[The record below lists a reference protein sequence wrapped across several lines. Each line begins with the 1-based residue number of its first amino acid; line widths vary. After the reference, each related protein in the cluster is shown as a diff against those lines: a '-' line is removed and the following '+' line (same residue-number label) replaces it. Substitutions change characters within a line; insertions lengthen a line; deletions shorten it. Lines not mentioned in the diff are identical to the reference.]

1 MISLLLSSAF
11 AFVLVIF
18 ATPVAIK
25 QLRKHNIGQFI
36 QAEVEGHMHK
46 QGVPTMGGVVI
57 VGGVVLGY
65 LVSHFKVFTFGDGF
79 VFSVQEIDDKALLAV
94 FALVGMGVIGFADDF
109 VKYARKR
116 NEGLS
121 KRWKFSGQLFIA
133 VVFAWGASAAGVS
146 HELSFARPL
155 GIDLG
160 PILFFL
166 LVLFMLTAT
175 ANAVNLTDGLDGLV
189 AGSSALVFGAFVLI
203 GFWQSRNFGFYQVDG
218 ALDLAVFAAAVS
230 GAVLAFLWWNA
241 APAKIIMG
249 DTGSHALGGAMA
261 ALALLT
267 NTQLLLII
275 LGGFVR
281 DGDVVGHSPGVLLS
295 GIRKARLPHGANPS
309 PLRNEGL
316 AGDDRHRSVL
326 DHLWHDGRRRSR
338 SVLCRLGLRPW
349 IDRSMRYLMSRAQ
362 TFVGSQ
368 RWRQPSPGRG
378 MKCCCSTQRRQSK
391 RRPVPKL
398 FSGHR
403 GRRSTLLAW
412 TRW

>member
-11 AFVLVIF
+11 AFVLVIL

-25 QLRKHNIGQFI
+25 QLRKRNIGQFI

-57 VGGVVLGY
+57 IGGVVIGY
-65 LVSHFKVFTFGDGF
+65 FISHFKVFTFGDGF
-79 VFSVQEIDDKALLAV
+79 VFSVQEIDDKAFLAV
-94 FALVGMGVIGFADDF
+94 FALVGMGLIGFADDF

-121 KRWKFSGQLFIA
+121 KRWKFSGQLLIA
-133 VVFAWGASAAGVS
+133 VLFAWGASAAGVS

-203 GFWQSRNFGFYQVDG
+203 GFWQSRNFDFYQVDG
-218 ALDLAVFAAAVS
+218 ALDLAVFAAALS

-267 NTQLLLII
+267 NTQLLLIV
-275 LGGFVR
+275 LGGLYVMETLSVIFQVFSFRVFGKRVFRMAPIHHHFEMKGWPETTVIVR
-281 DGDVVGHSPGVLLS
+281 FWIISGMMVAVGVGLFYADWVSGPGS
-295 GIRKARLPHGANPS
+295 I
-309 PLRNEGL
+309 
-316 AGDDRHRSVL
+316 
-326 DHLWHDGRRRSR
+326 
-338 SVLCRLGLRPW
+338 
-349 IDRSMRYLMSRAQ
+349 
-362 TFVGSQ
+362 
-368 RWRQPSPGRG
+368 
-378 MKCCCSTQRRQSK
+378 
-391 RRPVPKL
+391 VP
-398 FSGHR
+398 
-403 GRRSTLLAW
+403 
-412 TRW
+412 